1 MVYTVRVVATNLI
14 AGTVNISAKS
24 EEEALAK
31 AQERISPELKQD
43 GYEFQFDILKAPDL
57 VRLAA

>member
-14 AGTVNISAKS
+14 TETVSISAKS
-24 EEEALAK
+24 EEEALTK

-43 GYEFQFDILKAPDL
+43 GYEFQFDVLKAQDL
-57 VRLAA
+57 ARLAA